1 MNDDTTP
8 IVLAALD
15 SEPDSRLAISLHNLG
30 RADDAQLIGL
40 DLAKSYARTTDPATL
55 AGEQAADVAR
65 LRRAM
70 ALAKNVLLEGK
81 AFNIFHRKNTN
92 PVIRAMAS
100 GTEAREMVQRIVAGE
115 PVLARIASDRY
126 TQQTR
131 DRLTRPEYLEYIE
144 STLDSDPDARLAIS
158 LSRLDH
164 EEISRVQVR
173 EVQAWIKEVDLTA
186 LEGQLA
192 DDAGRI
198 RRATEILN
206 HQILLDGMTFGNL
219 QANVWDLRG
228 NLADYATSTP
238 AREIIDRIAAAVPG
252 MTDLIAGY
260 EPETAF

>member
-1 MNDDTTP
+1 MNCDQATP
-8 IVLAALD
+8 TVLAALD

-30 RADDAQLIGL
+30 RADDALLLGL

-55 AGEQAADVAR
+55 AKEQAADVVR

-70 ALAKNVLLEGK
+70 ELTKTVKDRVFNVC
-81 AFNIFHRKNTN
+81 HRKNTD
-92 PVIRAMAS
+92 PAIRALAS
-100 GTEAREMVQRIVAGE
+100 GTEAREIVQRIVAGE

-131 DRLTRPEYLEYIE
+131 DRLTNPEYLGYIE
-144 STLDSDPDARLAIS
+144 STLDSDPDARLAVS
-158 LSRLDH
+158 LSRLVH
-164 EEISRVQVR
+164 EDISRAYVQ
-173 EVQAWIKEVDLTA
+173 EVKAWIKDVDLTM

-198 RRATEILN
+198 RRATGILS

-219 QANVWDLRG
+219 EANVRDLRG
-228 NLADYATSTP
+228 RLSDFATSTP

-252 MTDLIAGY
+252 LADRIASY
-260 EPETAF
+260 EPEIAF